1 MVLKRQMKVLQEKNS
16 YICISSEIP
25 LQSKKT
31 HSVMPFTLAKS
42 DGINDRQ
49 KFYHKRGSSVI
60 STREPT
66 SIRLAGLLRQIQ
78 TFQRQLKLSS

>member
-1 MVLKRQMKVLQEKNS
+1 MKLLQEKNS

-25 LQSKKT
+25 LRSKKA
-31 HSVMPFTLAKS
+31 HSTMPFTLTKS
-42 DGINDRQ
+42 DGTNDQQ
-49 KFYHKRGSSVI
+49 KFYSKRGSSVI